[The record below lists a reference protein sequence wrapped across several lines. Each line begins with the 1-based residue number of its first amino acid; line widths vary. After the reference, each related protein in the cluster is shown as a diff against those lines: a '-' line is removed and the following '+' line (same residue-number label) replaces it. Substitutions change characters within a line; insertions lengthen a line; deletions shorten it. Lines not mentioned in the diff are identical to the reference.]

1 MELNI
6 NKYLPAYTI
15 NLLNKQNIV
24 TVMDFIKAD
33 TCTLTKVTN
42 LELEAIT
49 KFKNDFLCLLRPVEG
64 FGFDVE
70 IIETGIHR

>member
-1 MELNI
+1 MDLNI
-6 NKYLPAYTI
+6 SKYLPKYTI

-24 TVMDFIKAD
+24 TVVDFIKAD

-49 KFKNDFLCLLRPVEG
+49 KLKNDFLCLLRPVEG
-64 FGFDVE
+64 FGFECE
-70 IIETGIHR
+70 IIKTGIDR